1 MQTENPLRGIYKVPF
16 FPEKNEHNIK
26 VHMHNLKIIWGICI
40 VLTN

>member
-1 MQTENPLRGIYKVPF
+1 MQLDVPLRGMYKVPLY
-16 FPEKNEHNIK
+16 EMNEHDIQ